1 MKTYRRGQ
9 VDWALWT
16 IKSRPKSTPA
26 PAEFLTRIRRLLDI
40 DRAEPASKRLVS
52 VYAFSD
58 TGPGGK
64 GEEAAFHPIDALMLW
79 LGLELLEM
87 GFKQQEVV
95 GLLRSAR
102 PVILKRYGRSLKRA
116 YDDLAANDLLIA
128 PKVEASGHAWSPDER
143 PFFAL
148 AEEIAELVLEK
159 HVHKA
164 VMLAVGLSAFEI
176 AETLPQAPMMR
187 RGRPSAD

>member
-1 MKTYRRGQ
+1 MTTYRRGQ

-16 IKSRPKSTPA
+16 IKSRPKSSPA
-26 PAEFLTRIRRLLDI
+26 PAEFRTRIRRLLEI
-40 DRAEPASKRLVS
+40 DRAEPASKRS
-52 VYAFSD
+52 VPAYAFSD
-58 TGPGGK
+58 TAPGGK

-79 LGLELLEM
+79 LGLDLLEM

-95 GLLRSAR
+95 RLLRVAR

-128 PKVEASGHAWSPDER
+128 PKVESSEHAWSPNER

-148 AEEIAELVLEK
+148 AEEIPDLVLEK

-187 RGRPSAD
+187 RGRPSAE